1 MVKTGSTNYWSFN
14 LPVAALPARPR
25 LVSSG
30 LTPYICNMLNVEN
43 MEYNTTRNHLI
54 MKEYGR
60 HIQKMVEYLL
70 SIENKEERQRNAYSV
85 IELMG
90 FLNPHLKNVED
101 FRHKL
106 WDHLFLISDF
116 KLDVESPYPIP
127 TRETLKAKPE
137 RLKYPKRYPR
147 FNHLGKNIEVVI
159 DKALKEENPEKKQG
173 FANAIAYYMKL
184 TYSNWHK
191 ELVHDDNIQSEL
203 SIITKGELEFNNR
216 PFVKHRVDNR
226 DEHDDYG
233 SRSGG
238 GYRKN
243 FGGRNNTGGG
253 RDNRGGS
260 SRDNRGGSS
269 RDNRGGSSGGD
280 NRNNNRNFKKRY

>member
-1 MVKTGSTNYWSFN
+1 
-14 LPVAALPARPR
+14 
-25 LVSSG
+25 
-30 LTPYICNMLNVEN
+30 MLNVDE
-43 MEYNTTRNHLI
+43 MEYNTGRNHLI

-70 SIENKEERQRNAYSV
+70 TINDKEERQRNAYAV

-116 KLDVESPYPIP
+116 TLDVESPYPIP
-127 TRETLKAKPE
+127 TRETLKAKPDV
-137 RLKYPKRYPR
+137 LAYPKRYPK
-147 FNHLGKNIEVVI
+147 FNHLGKNIEVII

-191 ELVHDDNIQSEL
+191 ELVHDDNIQNEL
-203 SIITKGELEFNNR
+203 SSITKGELEFNTR
-216 PFVKHRVDNR
+216 PFVKHRTDNR
-226 DEHDDYG
+226 SEDDYG

-238 GYRKN
+238 QYRKN
-243 FGGRNNTGGG
+243 FGSRNNTGGG
-253 RDNRGGS
+253 RDNRGGGS
-260 SRDNRGGSS
+260 RDNNRGGSRDNR
-269 RDNRGGSSGGD
+269 NGGD
-280 NRNNNRNFKKRY
+280 NRSNNNNRNFKKRY

>member
-1 MVKTGSTNYWSFN
+1 
-14 LPVAALPARPR
+14 
-25 LVSSG
+25 
-30 LTPYICNMLNVEN
+30 
-43 MEYNTTRNHLI
+43 
-54 MKEYGR
+54 
-60 HIQKMVEYLL
+60 MVEYVLTL
-70 SIENKEERQRNAYSV
+70 EDKDKRQRNAMAL

-137 RLKYPKRYPR
+137 RLAYPKRYPK

-159 DKALKEENPEKKQG
+159 NKALKEENPEKRQG
-173 FANAIAYYMKL
+173 FANSIAYYMKL

-191 ELVHDDNIQSEL
+191 ELVHDDNIQTEL
-203 SIITKGELEFNNR
+203 SNITEGQLEFNNR
-216 PFVKHRVDNR
+216 PFVKHRNEVIER
-226 DEHDDYG
+226 DDY
-233 SRSGG
+233 RSNNGG

-243 FGGRNNTGGG
+243 FGQRNNAGGG
-253 RDNRGGS
+253 RDNRGGGVGGRDNRGG
-260 SRDNRGGSS
+260 SRDNRGGS
-269 RDNRGGSSGGD
+269 NNGG
-280 NRNNNRNFKKRY
+280 NNRNFKKRY

>member
-1 MVKTGSTNYWSFN
+1 
-14 LPVAALPARPR
+14 
-25 LVSSG
+25 
-30 LTPYICNMLNVEN
+30 MLNIEN
-43 MEYNTTRNHLI
+43 MEYNTTRNFLV
-54 MKEYGR
+54 MREYGR

-70 SIENKEERQRNAYSV
+70 SIEEKEERQRNAYAV

-137 RLKYPKRYPR
+137 RLRYPKRYPK

-173 FANAIAYYMKL
+173 FANAVAYYMKL

-191 ELVHDDNIQSEL
+191 ELVHDDNIQTEL
-203 SIITKGELEFNNR
+203 SSMTNGELEFNNR
-216 PFVKHRVDNR
+216 PFVKHRADTR
-226 DEHDDYG
+226 DDRDDYG
-233 SRSGG
+233 KRSTG

-243 FGGRNNTGGG
+243 FSGGG
-253 RDNRGGS
+253 SRDNRSTGSRDNRSAGGARDNRGGN
-260 SRDNRGGSS
+260 RDNRGGNVSG
-269 RDNRGGSSGGD
+269 NGGD
-280 NRNNNRNFKKRY
+280 NRNNNNRNFKKRY

>member
-1 MVKTGSTNYWSFN
+1 M
-14 LPVAALPARPR
+14 
-25 LVSSG
+25 
-30 LTPYICNMLNVEN
+30 MNVEN
-43 MEYNTTRNHLI
+43 MEYNTTRKYLI
-54 MKEYGR
+54 MREYGR

-70 SIENKEERQRNAYSV
+70 SIEDKDKRQRNAMAL

-137 RLKYPKRYPR
+137 VLSYPKKYPK

-159 DKALKEENPEKKQG
+159 NKALKEDNPEKRQG

-203 SIITKGELEFNNR
+203 QTITEGQLEFNNR
-216 PFVKHRVDNR
+216 PFVKHRTDNR
-226 DEHDDYG
+226 GDRDDYRTG
-233 SRSGG
+233 SAG

-243 FGGRNNTGGG
+243 FGRSNAGGG
-253 RDNRGGS
+253 RDNRSNAGQ
-260 SRDNRGGSS
+260 RDNRSGNTGQ
-269 RDNRGGSSGGD
+269 RDNRAGGTD
-280 NRNNNRNFKKRY
+280 NRNNNNRNFKKRY

>member
-1 MVKTGSTNYWSFN
+1 
-14 LPVAALPARPR
+14 
-25 LVSSG
+25 
-30 LTPYICNMLNVEN
+30 MLNVEN

-70 SIENKEERQRNAYSV
+70 TIEDKEERQRNAYAA

-106 WDHLFLISDF
+106 WDHLFLISNF
-116 KLDVESPYPIP
+116 TLDVESPYPIP
-127 TRETLKAKPE
+127 TRETLKARPE
-137 RLKYPKRYPR
+137 RLRYPKRYPR

-173 FANAIAYYMKL
+173 FANAVAYYMKL

-191 ELVHDDNIQSEL
+191 ELVHDDAIQSEL
-203 SIITKGELEFNNR
+203 SSITKGELEFNNR
-216 PFVKHRVDNR
+216 PFVKHRTDNR
-226 DEHDDYG
+226 DENDYG
-233 SRSGG
+233 SRGSG

-243 FGGRNNTGGG
+243 FGGRSNTGGRDNRGGGG

-260 SRDNRGGSS
+260 GGRDNRGG
-269 RDNRGGSSGGD
+269 NSGD
-280 NRNNNRNFKKRY
+280 SRNNNRNFKKRY